1 MLISCYLLLIVE
13 GICFGLDKGPITVQ
27 LMVDKCDGYI
37 ITDNAA
43 CLFSPK
49 EILAMEVN
57 SPGMYESLMFKDE
70 NEDVKV
76 SFNSNMGLIIRFN
89 I

>member
-13 GICFGLDKGPITVQ
+13 GICFGLDKGLITVQ

-43 CLFSPK
+43 SLYSPK
-49 EILAMEVN
+49 EILIMEVI
-57 SPGMYESLMFKDE
+57 SPGMYESLMFKDD
-70 NEDVKV
+70 N
-76 SFNSNMGLIIRFN
+76 
-89 I
+89 